1 MLASLKFGKKIWFC
15 YTKTHLCFLRNTGM
29 KYMEPKHKNDELL
42 QDYLGHVSQEHE
54 VRVQKVKTMRA
65 QGIEPWP
72 ALKPQTAVA
81 HQLLSTFV
89 EGDSKQY
96 DLVGRV
102 MSIRLHGK
110 AAFVHLQDDSGK
122 MQVYIKED
130 LIGAEAFKNF
140 EQFIDMGD
148 ILWVQGTTFK
158 TQRGEIS
165 LRATSFS
172 LQSKCLHPL
181 PEKFHGLHDIE
192 VRYRQRYLDLI
203 CNSDSKNLLV
213 KRSLMIQA
221 LRECLASKGYLE
233 VETPMLHPIP
243 GGAAARPFVTHHN
256 ALGQDLY
263 LRIAPELYLK
273 RLVVGGLD
281 RVFELNRNFRNEGIS
296 PRHNPEFTMLECYTA
311 HQDITYAMNL
321 IEELVRYVMGKIGA
335 SGEVTFGAHA
345 LDFNKP
351 FIRMTLY
358 EAVKAC
364 HKLSEQELH
373 SEATIDALLTK
384 HSVRL
389 PKTGMTLQEK
399 IYLLFAETVEKELIQ
414 PTFITGFP
422 VEVSPLAKRD
432 PQVPGL
438 AARSELF
445 IAGLEI
451 ANLFDELNDP
461 FDQAQR
467 FHDQVVAREAGDGEA
482 HLYDADYILAL
493 EHALP
498 PTVGFGIGIDRFV
511 MLLTGIT
518 SIKDVILFPT
528 LKKK

>member
-1 MLASLKFGKKIWFC
+1 MC
-15 YTKTHLCFLRNTGM
+15 YGTLGHANGVFMEVSFMESNNFL
-29 KYMEPKHKNDELL
+29 EDF
-42 QDYLGHVSQEHE
+42 LGHVSQEHD
-54 VRVQKVKTMRA
+54 VRVGKVKAMRE

-72 ALKPQTAVA
+72 ALKKQTAKA
-81 HQLLSTFV
+81 APLTENFN
-89 EGDSKQY
+89 EGDNNHY
-96 DLVGRV
+96 ELVGRV

-122 MQVYIKED
+122 IQLYIKAD
-130 LIGAEAFKNF
+130 LVGGQRF
-140 EQFIDMGD
+140 EQFEKFIDIGD
-148 ILWVQGTTFK
+148 ILWVQGTLFK

-165 LRATSFS
+165 LRVTEYS

-181 PEKFHGLHDIE
+181 PEKFHGLQDIE

-203 CNSDSKNLLV
+203 CNLDSKQLLV
-213 KRSLMIQA
+213 QRSYILQA
-221 LRECLASKGYLE
+221 VRKYLVDREYLE

-296 PRHNPEFTMLECYTA
+296 TRHNPEFTMLECYTA
-311 HQDITYAMNL
+311 HQDLAYAMNL
-321 IEELVRYVMGKIGA
+321 IEDLVRFVLGSIQS
-335 SGEVTFGAHA
+335 SGVVTFGPHT
-345 LDFNKP
+345 LDFTKS
-351 FIRMTLY
+351 FTRLSLHD
-358 EAVKAC
+358 AVKMV
-364 HKLSEQELH
+364 HKLSDEQL
-373 SEATIDALLTK
+373 SDDRLISDLLQK
-384 HSVRL
+384 HRIKQ
-389 PKTGMTLQEK
+389 PKVGMNLQEK

-432 PQVPGL
+432 FSHPGL
-438 AARSELF
+438 ATRSELF

-467 FHDQVVAREAGDGEA
+467 FHEQVQAREAGDGEA
-482 HLYDADYILAL
+482 HLYDADFVMAL
-493 EHALP
+493 EYGLP
-498 PTVGFGIGIDRFV
+498 PTVGFGIGLDRFV